1 LTNIRKKLDEQLAII
16 QSSLYNFIL
25 FCDCATPLIENELPH
40 LNKKIEKRGKTLN
53 RRVSVAYVRYEKF
66 A

>member
-1 LTNIRKKLDEQLAII
+1 MKSTTCTQLAII

-40 LNKKIEKRGKTLN
+40 SKKNLKKGGKGQKKEEN
-53 RRVSVAYVRYEKF
+53 FGS
-66 A
+66 